1 VDDASR
7 ESAAAGWYEHEATL
21 RYWDGERW
29 TDHFAPL
36 SAAGESPENSTP
48 ALIWGLSLAFGVA
61 GALAWDAP
69 AIAYFWPLGLGGA
82 GMALAIVG
90 YSKGSEVPWFAVIAV
105 IASIV
110 AILLGVSGHSQLEDA
125 RNSLNELGNEL
136 GY

>member
-1 VDDASR
+1 MHDAPR
-7 ESAAAGWYEHEATL
+7 ENAAAGWYEHEASL
-21 RYWDGERW
+21 RYWDGEKW
-29 TDHFAPL
+29 TGHFAPL
-36 SAAGESPENSTP
+36 STTEASIENSTP
-48 ALIWGLSLAFGVA
+48 VLLWGLSLAFGVA

-82 GMALAIVG
+82 GIALAIVG
-90 YSKGSEVPWFAVIAV
+90 YSKGSEVPWFAVVAV

-125 RNSLNELGNEL
+125 RNSLNEF